1 MNVKILL
8 KRIICLL
15 LINFP
20 IYVYPWF
27 KYDGIV
33 YTVSGSKAYVGY
45 SSGNTFMA
53 CIGQETVGEV
63 TIPREIEYAGV
74 KYTVT
79 GLCMGAFYKCT
90 EISKV
95 NLPETIESIGERA
108 FENCSSLISVNI
120 PNSVKS
126 IGKQAF
132 SECSL
137 LETISIPEGVTII
150 QSRTFSRSGIK
161 SIHIPSTVT
170 TIESYAFYSCGK
182 LKRIEIPSS
191 VTSASYAFMDCRNL
205 IMAVFDEL
213 EGTNMFTHCSKL
225 SRIYSRSTSPKGIS
239 GFAGISSDA
248 TLYVPFGT
256 KSLYESKSGWKEL
269 PIKEI
274 APIMIAPVETSR
286 GFLEGEFLLLEDS
299 SKVLLGL
306 EDYTAFLDEISGHF
320 NVPSS
325 VSDYY
330 NKTYEVV
337 GISKN
342 AFKDCNISSIYIPTG
357 ITSIDCAFDGCA
369 NLQSITME
377 NRFPSN
383 INVQPGAFDS
393 ICGNTTLYV
402 PAGTYER
409 YVELE
414 EWSKF
419 SQIVELGSASLG
431 DLYAK
436 SGGRI
441 NLPLYLNNED
451 PMAGMQYRLTLP
463 EGVSP
468 VLEEGEYLTSL
479 TDRTKTMTIVG
490 RKDPDNDN
498 SYLFAMLSLE
508 GDTVAGNKGALVN
521 LKVEVDENVGL
532 GEYKVELD
540 DVMLVTSSIETFTSP
555 KTSSF
560 FIIKDIVMGD
570 INEDGYIDVA
580 DLAAQVR
587 LILGTDNIN
596 WIAYAGD
603 MDESGEIE
611 VNDYVALVNTAL
623 RQYQTSYLA
632 HERALGLGGDVPSI
646 LQLSSL
652 VIDDGEE
659 GDLCLSLSKDSIP
672 YTALQFDLTLPAGVS
687 IVDEGTEAAS
697 RKHNVWYEM
706 NTDGTYRVMCASMS
720 NAVFADGDILRL
732 RVKADGAKQGIH
744 EARIDNVVLSDIE
757 AVRYTT
763 GAAKTNIQVG
773 KDTGVSE
780 LYKQGLLVSV
790 KNAHLVLTA
799 YSAQHVQIA
808 LPNGMEV
815 ESLTMEEGEVVYR
828 ALPKGVYIVNGK
840 KINL

>member
-126 IGKQAF
+126 IGEQAF
-132 SECSL
+132 SGCSL

-150 QSRTFSRSGIK
+150 QSRTFSASGIK

-170 TIESYAFYSCGK
+170 TIESSAFYNCYR
-182 LKRIEIPSS
+182 LKRIEIPCA
-191 VTSASYAFMDCRNL
+191 VTTTGLGFNAFADCGSL
-205 IMAVFDEL
+205 IMVIYDNFATILLDRVFS
-213 EGTNMFTHCSKL
+213 GCSKL
-225 SRIYSRSTSPKGIS
+225 SRIYSS
-239 GFAGISSDA
+239 GTA
-248 TLYVPFGT
+248 V
-256 KSLYESKSGWKEL
+256 
-269 PIKEI
+269 I
-274 APIMIAPVETSR
+274 APIETSE
-286 GFLEGEFLLLEDS
+286 GVLEGDFLLLEDS

-732 RVKADGAKQGIH
+732 RIKADGAKQGIH

-790 KNAHLVLTA
+790 RNARLVLTA
-799 YSAQHVQIA
+799 YSAQHVQIV

-840 KINL
+840 KITL